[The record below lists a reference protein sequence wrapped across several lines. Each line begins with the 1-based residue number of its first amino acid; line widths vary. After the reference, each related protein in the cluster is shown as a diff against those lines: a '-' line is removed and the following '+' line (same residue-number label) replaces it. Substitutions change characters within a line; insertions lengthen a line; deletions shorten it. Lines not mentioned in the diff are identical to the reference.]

1 MHLSFRLCCDFFFF
15 KVGKEAM
22 KAGVGF
28 FNKQASDVYKG
39 LQENDKK
46 RQATDTSSLVLDKK
60 KSAAKI
66 FKVVHKKGILFFF

>member
-1 MHLSFRLCCDFFFF
+1 
-15 KVGKEAM
+15 M

-39 LQENDKK
+39 LQENDKE
-46 RQATDTSSLVLDKK
+46 RLATDTSSLVLDKK

-66 FKVVHKKGILFFF
+66 FKVFHKKVFCSFFETIMCDIIY